1 MAWNRRAPDV
11 IEAPAPLSLIRW
23 LGAALLAV
31 VIGIGLF
38 VLVVSGRLP
47 ELGSLNVWMLAAS
60 PLLVWLLAFA
70 VRSYTYGGA
79 LSHFQFLEEQA
90 DEAKVAWSQWAQRHF
105 GVQASCVV
113 LPERVSA
120 ALIAQGVPGQPRRPG
135 EVCRI
140 AELPAAGDARVRVA
154 LQKLFAGV
162 GAALMVLPA
171 DRALRVTVLSDL
183 DAEGL
188 ESLRTVW
195 GKDWSKAIPNYLQVA
210 VSFVSEL
217 SLQWLEDS
225 LKAPGAAVELL
236 VVLQINGQGA
246 YSDGLAA
253 LLLCPDALVQE
264 WELPVQGRLLRPMP
278 LDAGKLDTELPLF
291 LETQLA
297 ARNATGILADSAQWQ
312 PSLGTLLAMGEA
324 QQAKFQVGQQWI
336 QEAFC
341 GVPGPFSAWL
351 LAGLGLEMSR
361 HFQQPLV
368 LLSQEP
374 SQRWISTVATGELA

>member
-11 IEAPAPLSLIRW
+11 IEAPSPLSMIRW

-31 VIGIGLF
+31 IIGIGLF

-47 ELGSLNVWMLAAS
+47 ELSSFNPWMLAAS

-70 VRSYTYGGA
+70 IRSYTYGGT
-79 LSHFQFLEEQA
+79 LGHFQFLEEQA
-90 DEAKVAWSQWAQRHF
+90 DDAKAAWNQWAQRSF

-113 LPERVSA
+113 LPEQVSA
-120 ALIAQGVPGQPRRPG
+120 AVIAQGAPGEPRRPG

-140 AELPAAGDARVRVA
+140 AELPAAGGGRVQAA
-154 LQKLFAGV
+154 LQMLIAGV
-162 GAALMVLPA
+162 GPALNELPA
-171 DRALRVTVLSDL
+171 DRELRVTVLSDL
-183 DAEGL
+183 DIDGL
-188 ESLRTVW
+188 EAFRAAW
-195 GKDWSKAIPNYLQVA
+195 GKAWFKAVPGRSQVKPT
-210 VSFVSEL
+210 FVSGL
-217 SLQWLEDS
+217 SLQWLEDN
-225 LKAPGAAVELL
+225 LKAPGSAIDLIL
-236 VVLQINGQGA
+236 VLQVNGAKA

-253 LLLCPDALVQE
+253 LLLCPDALAQE

-278 LDAGKLDTELPLF
+278 LNVEQLDSEIPLF

-297 ARNATGILADSAQWQ
+297 ARSATGILADSAQWQ

-336 QEAFC
+336 QEALC

-351 LAGLGLEMSR
+351 LAALGLEMSR
-361 HFQQPLV
+361 HLQQPLV

-374 SQRWISTVATGELA
+374 SQHWISTVATGELA

>member
-11 IEAPAPLSLIRW
+11 IEAPAPLSMIRW

-31 VIGIGLF
+31 IIGIGLF

-47 ELGSLNVWMLAAS
+47 ELSSFNPWLLAAS
-60 PLLVWLLAFA
+60 PLLAWLLAFA

-79 LSHFQFLEEQA
+79 LGHFQFLEEQA
-90 DEAKVAWSQWAQRHF
+90 DDAKVAWNQWAQRSF

-113 LPERVSA
+113 LPEQVSA
-120 ALIAQGVPGQPRRPG
+120 AVIAQGAPGEPRRPG

-140 AELPAAGDARVRVA
+140 TELPAVGDGRVQLA

-162 GAALMVLPA
+162 GPALNALPV
-171 DRALRVTVLSDL
+171 DRDLRVTVLSDL
-183 DAEGL
+183 EAEGL
-188 ESLRTVW
+188 EVFRIAW
-195 GKDWSKAIPNYLQVA
+195 GKAWLKAMPGRLHVA
-210 VSFVSEL
+210 PRFVSEL
-217 SLQWLEDS
+217 SLQWLEDN
-225 LKAPGAAVELL
+225 LKAPGSAIELIL
-236 VVLQINGQGA
+236 VLQVNGA
-246 YSDGLAA
+246 KIYSDGLAA
-253 LLLCPDALVQE
+253 LLLCPDALSQE

-278 LDAGKLDTELPLF
+278 LNVEQLDTEIPLF

-312 PSLGTLLAMGEA
+312 SCLGSLLVMGEA
-324 QQAKFQVGQQWI
+324 QQAKFKVGQQWI
-336 QEAFC
+336 QESLC

-351 LAGLGLEMSR
+351 LAAFGLELSR